1 VSDDGTE
8 DTTPS
13 DSDPSDSVT
22 PEEVTPQ
29 GVDDNETPAEAPDE
43 TGPDEVGTELAE
55 LDDVRVE
62 VQDIEIQQEMEQSF
76 LDYAMSVITARALP
90 DARDGLKPV
99 HRRIL
104 WSMFDT
110 GLRPERPHK
119 KCATVVGDVI
129 ANYHPHGDG
138 AIYDALVRMGQKFS
152 LRDTLIDPHG
162 NFGSPS
168 DPPAAYRY
176 TECRMTNLAMRMVE
190 SIDEETVD
198 FATNFDGSREEP
210 LVMPSRFPNLLVN
223 GSQGIAVGMATN
235 IPTHNLGEVIDAT
248 LHLIDNP
255 EASIEDLMEFVLGPD
270 FPTGG
275 LIMGRSGLTQAL
287 MTGRGSVRIRA
298 KAEIVEGAR
307 SDQIVVTEIPYQT
320 SVESIEQKI
329 ADAVDRKII
338 DGIRELRNESAKGK
352 TRFVIELKRDAAA
365 NVVLNNLFKYSPLQS
380 SFAVNMVALVD
391 GIPRTLNLRSALVAY
406 VEHQIDV
413 VTRRSEYRLRRA
425 QERAHIVEGLLRALD
440 LIDEIIALIR
450 ASADRPAA
458 LSELQ
463 AEPMLFS
470 ERQANHILDM
480 QLGRLTRLGRT
491 NLEEELKVLRET
503 IAELESILNDDGRLR
518 TVIKEELLEVRAAHD
533 SPRRS
538 QITFDPG
545 DMDVEDLID
554 DEPVFITFSGRG
566 YVKAVSAEAFRTQ
579 ARGGR
584 GIQGTKLKDDDY
596 VERVLSTSVHA
607 YLLFFTNK
615 GKVYRLRAY
624 QIPMMDRTARGT
636 AVVNLLQLDADET
649 VQAIIDTRTFDLDR
663 YLMFVTRHGVVKKTV
678 FAEYDKTRT
687 DGLIAI
693 NLRDGDELVRV
704 LPTNG
709 DDDVFIV
716 SRNGN
721 TIRFSENEV
730 RPMGRSA
737 GGVRGMRLREGDE
750 VVACDV
756 AAEDDERELLIVTDA
771 GYGKRSLLSQYPR
784 KGRGTMGVRGIRL
797 TSARGSAVIGARMVT
812 AVEEL
817 ILVSSG
823 GTLIRISI
831 GQIAQQGRD
840 ASGVR
845 VMNVPDGETVAAL
858 APVPASAIDDDDELE
873 SGAETGEE
881 GELVEAGIVDAGP
894 VDDDNEAGAGDESPA

>member
-1 VSDDGTE
+1 MSDDGTSNDAPAGDEPE
-8 DTTPS
+8 DDLPIN
-13 DSDPSDSVT
+13 
-22 PEEVTPQ
+22 
-29 GVDDNETPAEAPDE
+29 DDGESPAEQS
-43 TGPDEVGTELAE
+43 LAVE
-55 LDDVRVE
+55 DDLEQPRLA

-110 GLRPERPHK
+110 GLRPDRPHK

-152 LRDTLIDPHG
+152 LRNTLIDPHG

-176 TECRMTNLAMRMVE
+176 TECRMTPLAMRMVE

-235 IPTHNLGEVIDAT
+235 IPTHNLSEVIDAT
-248 LHLIDNP
+248 LHLIDHP
-255 EASIEDLMEFVLGPD
+255 DATVEDLMEFVLGPD

-287 MTGRGSVRIRA
+287 TTGRGSVRIRA

-391 GIPRTLNLRSALVAY
+391 GIPRTLNLRDALVAY
-406 VEHQIDV
+406 VGHQVDV
-413 VTRRSEYRLRRA
+413 VTRRSQYRLRRA
-425 QERAHIVEGLLRALD
+425 QDRAHIVEGLLRALD

-450 ASADRPAA
+450 SSDDRPAA
-458 LSELQ
+458 LSGLQ
-463 AEPMLFS
+463 SEPMVFS

-480 QLGRLTRLGRT
+480 QLGRLTRLGRS
-491 NLEEELKVLRET
+491 NLEDELGTLRAT
-503 IAELESILNDDGRLR
+503 IAELEAILGDDDLLR
-518 TVIKEELLEVRAAHD
+518 TVIKDELLEVREAHD

-554 DEPVFITFSGRG
+554 DEPVFITFSERG
-566 YVKAVSAEAFRTQ
+566 YIKAVSAEAFRTQ

-584 GIQGTKLKDDDY
+584 GIQGAKLKDDDY
-596 VERVLSTSVHA
+596 LERVLSTSVHA

-636 AVVNLLQLDADET
+636 AVVNLLQLDSDET
-649 VQAIIDTRTFDLDR
+649 VQAIIDTREFASDR

-678 FAEYDKTRT
+678 FSEYDKTRT

-693 NLRDGDELVRV
+693 NLREGDELVRV
-704 LPTNG
+704 IRTTG

-716 SRNGN
+716 SKNGN

-756 AAEDDERELLIVTDA
+756 AVPDDERELLIVTDG
-771 GYGKRSLLSQYPR
+771 GYGKRSVLSQYPR

-797 TSARGSAVIGARMVT
+797 TGARGGSVIGARMVT
-812 AVEEL
+812 SDEEL

-823 GTLIRISI
+823 GTLIRIAI

-845 VMNVPDGETVAAL
+845 VMSVPEGETVAAL
-858 APVPASAIDDDDELE
+858 APVPATEDDEFGDETSDVVTEEEDLE
-873 SGAETGEE
+873 AAA
-881 GELVEAGIVDAGP
+881 V
-894 VDDDNEAGAGDESPA
+894 AGDAPGATGGDEA